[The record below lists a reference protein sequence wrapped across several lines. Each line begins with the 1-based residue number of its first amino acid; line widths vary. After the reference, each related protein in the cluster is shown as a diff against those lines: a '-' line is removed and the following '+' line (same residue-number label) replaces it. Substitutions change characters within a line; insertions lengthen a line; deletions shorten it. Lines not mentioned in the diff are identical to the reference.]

1 MNNQI
6 YYLIEVSENRYRFS
20 AKRDLALIIEEAIIL
35 KSEYTD
41 TKIIGYFESDFDN
54 MKKYYDLLKP
64 FKIDKNFY
72 KRNED
77 IIKLFQSVEIDKS
90 KQPIK
95 NYNNLYQSVDMILRN
110 YNNIGIIYGGSD
122 LALFIKS
129 QIYKYG
135 IDLIKEAFS
144 YSKEYIAP
152 VYIKEVNITP
162 AKLIK
167 EEAQI
172 IRNKMETVYLKGIY
186 KDPAKQ
192 EYYKSL
198 IK

>member
-20 AKRDLALIIEEAIIL
+20 AKKELALIIEEAIIL

-77 IIKLFQSVEIDKS
+77 IIKLFQSVEIDKT

-95 NYNNLYQSVDMILRN
+95 NYKNLYQLVDMIIIN
-110 YNNIGIIYGGSD
+110 YKNTGIIYEGSD
-122 LALFIKS
+122 IGLFIKS

-152 VYIKEVNITP
+152 VYVKEVNITP

-167 EEAQI
+167 EEAQV
-172 IRNKMETVYLKGIY
+172 IRNQMETDYLNGIY
-186 KDPAKQ
+186 KDPAIQ